1 MEYEDDDG
9 TDNHDVV
16 IDGSD
21 GDIEDPSRM
30 ILCCRYKSMHAFD
43 LPRLAMDFK
52 NILSSNAVGG
62 PDRNKGKRLLSSLLV
77 FPVSVVVVVL
87 FPIII
92 FHTDFNLAALD
103 FVCDKALIASPKIRG
118 VRIG

>member
-1 MEYEDDDG
+1 MEYVDEDG

-16 IDGSD
+16 DDGSD
-21 GDIEDPSRM
+21 GDSEDPSRM
-30 ILCCRYKSMHAFD
+30 ICCRYKSIHAFD

-77 FPVSVVVVVL
+77 FPVSVVVIVVL